1 MDNKR
6 NKIIK
11 STTIITV
18 RRNGGVAIGGDGQVT
33 LGDTIVKHGAKKI
46 RKIYDDRVLIG
57 FAGSASDGLTLYEM
71 LASKLEQHRHLQ
83 RAVHELAKE
92 WRQDRILRRME
103 ALMIAADT
111 DSSYLISGNGDLI
124 IPDDGVLAI
133 GSGGNIALASARSL
147 IQHSKLSAVEIVSES
162 LKIASEICVYT
173 NNQIEIEELAK

>member
-1 MDNKR
+1 M
-6 NKIIK
+6 IK

-33 LGDTIVKHGAKKI
+33 LGGDTIVKHGAKKI

-71 LASKLEQHRHLQ
+71 LESKLEQHRHLQ

-92 WRQDRILRRME
+92 WRTDRILRRME
-103 ALMIAADT
+103 ALMIAADA

-124 IPDDGVLAI
+124 MPDDGVLAI
-133 GSGGNIALASARSL
+133 GSGGNIALASAKSL

-162 LKIASEICVYT
+162 LKIASEICIYT

>member
-1 MDNKR
+1 M
-6 NKIIK
+6 IK

-33 LGDTIVKHGAKKI
+33 LGGDTIVKHGAKKI

-71 LASKLEQHRHLQ
+71 LESKLEQHRHLQ

-92 WRQDRILRRME
+92 WRTDRILRRME
-103 ALMIAADT
+103 ALMIAADA

-124 IPDDGVLAI
+124 MPDDGVLAI
-133 GSGGNIALASARSL
+133 GSGGNIALASAKSL

-173 NNQIEIEELAK
+173 NNQIEIEELEK

>member
-57 FAGSASDGLTLYEM
+57 FAGSASDGLTLYDC
-71 LASKLEQHRHLQ
+71 LLYTSPSPR
-83 RAVHELAKE
+83 
-92 WRQDRILRRME
+92 DR
-103 ALMIAADT
+103 
-111 DSSYLISGNGDLI
+111 G
-124 IPDDGVLAI
+124 
-133 GSGGNIALASARSL
+133 
-147 IQHSKLSAVEIVSES
+147 
-162 LKIASEICVYT
+162 
-173 NNQIEIEELAK
+173 

>member
-1 MDNKR
+1 M
-6 NKIIK
+6 IK

-33 LGDTIVKHGAKKI
+33 LGGDTIVKHGAKKI

-71 LASKLEQHRHLQ
+71 LESKLEQHRHLQ

-92 WRQDRILRRME
+92 WRTDRILRRME
-103 ALMIAADT
+103 ALMIAADA

-124 IPDDGVLAI
+124 MPDDGVLAI
-133 GSGGNIALASARSL
+133 GSGGNIALASAKSL

-162 LKIASEICVYT
+162 L
-173 NNQIEIEELAK
+173 

>member
-1 MDNKR
+1 M
-6 NKIIK
+6 IK

-33 LGDTIVKHGAKKI
+33 LGGDTIVKHGAKKI

-71 LASKLEQHRHLQ
+71 LESKLEQHRHLQ

-92 WRQDRILRRME
+92 WRTDRILRRME
-103 ALMIAADT
+103 ALMIAADA

-124 IPDDGVLAI
+124 MPDDGVLAI
-133 GSGGNIALASARSL
+133 GSGGNIALASAKSL

-162 LKIASEICVYT
+162 LKIASEICIYT
-173 NNQIEIEELAK
+173 NNQIEIEKLTK

>member
-1 MDNKR
+1 M
-6 NKIIK
+6 IK

-33 LGDTIVKHGAKKI
+33 LGGDTIVKHGAKKI

-71 LASKLEQHRHLQ
+71 LESKLEQHRHLQ

-92 WRQDRILRRME
+92 WRTDRILRRME
-103 ALMIAADT
+103 ALMIAADA

-124 IPDDGVLAI
+124 MPDDGVLAI
-133 GSGGNIALASARSL
+133 GSGGNIALASAKSL